1 VTVAGTPQHPQ
12 DPFDAFSPYPAGRPR
27 HAGPL
32 DPPPARREEVLAAV
46 SYAAVVVGGPVVPL
60 AVYLTARRGS
70 PFVRRH
76 AAQALNVALTALL
89 YAVSG
94 TIVGVLLSFDN
105 ADAALFVMVPIA
117 VAAWLVMLAY
127 LARAAVAANRGG
139 FRQIPAFICSPL
151 IK

>member
-12 DPFDAFSPYPAGRPR
+12 DPFDAFSPYPPGRPR
-27 HAGPL
+27 HAGPP
-32 DPPPARREEVLAAV
+32 DPPPARREELLAAV

-60 AVYLTARRGS
+60 AVYLTGRGS

-76 AAQALNVALTALL
+76 AAQALNVALTAAL

-105 ADAALFVMVPIA
+105 EDAALFVMVPIA
-117 VAAWLVMLAY
+117 VAAWVVMLAY
-127 LARAAVAANRGG
+127 LARAAAAANRGG
-139 FRQIPAFICSPL
+139 FRQIPAFICAVL
-151 IK
+151 VK